1 MAVIIA
7 MLQTGL
13 CRQEREATF
22 LYIVFNMDSTTRYHL
37 CVPLIALPGTA
48 YNKANRGTQTVL
60 GVKGLAWFS
69 YLLDFD
75 NIRGVEVVYMHC
87 DLLGDVKMLT

>member
-1 MAVIIA
+1 MLELTYLRSGSTFCVSLFWRRTCIQFGVNFPPGRFRIVDVFIA

-37 CVPLIALPGTA
+37 CVPLIALPGTSLQQG
-48 YNKANRGTQTVL
+48 K
-60 GVKGLAWFS
+60 
-69 YLLDFD
+69 
-75 NIRGVEVVYMHC
+75 
-87 DLLGDVKMLT
+87 